1 MTKAIFF
8 SDSHIFQFSNST
20 VRMTVKHAQ
29 LDNFEQRYR
38 FRALSLDL
46 EYSSGLEA
54 PHSEIGIDEI
64 LAIWLSE
71 LASALSYNLHAHL
84 HTLKEAFDTWQDL
97 IDHKRVTQAGK
108 GTVSANNSFTDTRNY
123 KPCWYA
129 RKNFLV

>member
-64 LAIWLSE
+64 LAI
-71 LASALSYNLHAHL
+71 
-84 HTLKEAFDTWQDL
+84 
-97 IDHKRVTQAGK
+97 
-108 GTVSANNSFTDTRNY
+108 
-123 KPCWYA
+123 
-129 RKNFLV
+129 